1 VSFANTIAYPYEFV
15 LGTRLGGAPSRSRTP
30 LTTFSID
37 NCKLTIENSKMLR
50 KRASGILMPI
60 TSLPSE
66 YGIGDFGPA
75 AYEFADFLK
84 DAGQSF
90 WQILPLNYT
99 TAKTRYS
106 PYNCFSAFAGNP
118 LLISPQLLY
127 REGLLEKGQI
137 KPVPAFPHSAVDY
150 ARVSSYKTELLNL
163 AFERFAALR
172 RSSLV
177 ARRSGHGPRA
187 TGHDFEEFCRANKFW
202 LEDFAT
208 FAALARGFL
217 KSAKGGWCEWP
228 SGLRNRSKQA
238 IKSVRRQLQADYQR
252 ECFLQYVFYKQYFD
266 LKSYCG
272 QRGIK
277 IIGDIPIY
285 VAYDSADVWAHPEV
299 FKLTRAKKARYVAG
313 VPPDYFSRTGQLWGN
328 PVYNWKYLEDTDFAW
343 WMDRIRHNLRLY
355 DLVRIDHFR
364 GLCAYWQVPAGHKTA
379 IGGRW
384 VKAPKDKFFAK
395 LFKQIPSAQIFAE
408 DLGYIT
414 ADVRE
419 VIDKYNIPCTRVL
432 QFGFDGDPKSNPHY
446 PANTSENCLVYTGTH
461 DNNTTRGWFQHN
473 ATSQQKRRLSDYC
486 GRRILAENVHWEM
499 IRLAMASVAKVAIIP
514 MQDVLGLGT
523 EARMN
528 HPARAKGNWLW
539 RLPQSAWSRRAG
551 VARRMRKMVELHA
564 RTGGETAF

>member
-1 VSFANTIAYPYEFV
+1 MFRKRA
-15 LGTRLGGAPSRSRTP
+15 TRLGGAPSRSQ
-30 LTTFSID
+30 
-37 NCKLTIENSKMLR
+37 
-50 KRASGILMPI
+50 SGILMHI
-60 TSLPSE
+60 TSLPSQ

-118 LLISPQLLY
+118 LLISPQILY

-137 KPVPAFPHSAVDY
+137 KPVPAFPQSTVDY
-150 ARVSSYKTELLNL
+150 ARVSSYKSRLLSL
-163 AFERFAALR
+163 AFERFTAGQRTAYRVQR
-172 RSSLV
+172 RETTDRCRLH
-177 ARRSGHGPRA
+177 AKRYTLNA
-187 TGHDFEEFCRANKFW
+187 DFGEFFETNQFW

-208 FAALARGFL
+208 FVALTRRLG

-228 SGLRNRSKQA
+228 SEIRDRSKQA

-277 IIGDIPIY
+277 IIGDIPFY
-285 VAYDSADVWAHPEV
+285 VAYDGADVWAHPEV
-299 FKLTRAKKARYVAG
+299 FKLTRAKKPGYVAG

-364 GLCAYWQVPAGHKTA
+364 GLCAYWQVPAGQKTA
-379 IGGRW
+379 IGGEW
-384 VKAPKDKFFAK
+384 VEAPKDKFFAA
-395 LFKQIPSAQIFAE
+395 LFKQIPSAPIFAE
-408 DLGYIT
+408 DLGHIT

-419 VIDKYNIPCTRVL
+419 VIDKYNISGTRVL
-432 QFGFDGDPKSNPHY
+432 QFGFACPERSRRDGGPQSNPHY
-446 PANTSENCLVYTGTH
+446 PANISENCLVYTGTH
-461 DNNTTRGWFQHN
+461 DNNTTRGWFQHD
-473 ATSQQKRRLSDYC
+473 ATSQQKGRLLDYC
-486 GRRILAENVHWEM
+486 GRKVSTKDVHWEM
-499 IRLAMASVAKVAIIP
+499 IRLAMASPAKIAIIP
-514 MQDVLGLGT
+514 MQDVLGLGA

-528 HPARAKGNWLW
+528 HPAKAKGNWLW
-539 RLPQSAWSRRAG
+539 RLPHSAWSQRAG
-551 VARRMRKMVELHA
+551 CARRMRKMVELHA
-564 RTGGETAF
+564 RTGGETAG